1 MLLGF
6 NQRWWRTKSGILCL
20 VDCGLVWGSWTLK
33 GVRSQT
39 ERRPRGPDQS
49 SRADWTVSGACV
61 TLLSENTEEKIYP
74 HRCSH
79 RPLCSA
85 LSADRE
91 DRGAYRL
98 RSQCAAL
105 TTATYGRICALTAEP
120 VRVRGHISVYRCIL
134 PLSSKVK
141 ELEPKCCWDT
151 AGSKFGHV
159 FNPQTVKTWF
169 IIQSG

>member
-1 MLLGF
+1 M
-6 NQRWWRTKSGILCL
+6 
-20 VDCGLVWGSWTLK
+20 
-33 GVRSQT
+33 
-39 ERRPRGPDQS
+39 
-49 SRADWTVSGACV
+49 SGACV

-91 DRGAYRL
+91 DRGGVSTVLTVRCSHHGY
-98 RSQCAAL
+98 AA
-105 TTATYGRICALTAEP
+105 AYGRICTFTAEP

-134 PLSSKVK
+134 PLGSKVK

-151 AGSKFGHV
+151 AGSKFYHV
-159 FNPQTVKTWF
+159 FYPQTVKT
-169 IIQSG
+169 